1 VQKTLEF
8 KKIKAEKEANKGGGG
23 IVLDENKK

>member
-1 VQKTLEF
+1 MEY
-8 KKIKAEKEANKGGGG
+8 KKIKAEKEANKSGGG